1 MIFIFDSYIN
11 AGHENPALRRE
22 GEGFEL
28 LSYRHNMFLGVS
40 PKARYTNRPFHLN
53 PGDSVFVYTDGVP
66 EAHNVDG
73 KMFGTERLQRTLNQD
88 SGATPEKLIA
98 NVRAALDDFVQ
109 DAPHFDD
116 VTMLA
121 FKYYGP
127 GGADADGR

>member
-1 MIFIFDSYIN
+1 
-11 AGHENPALRRE
+11 
-22 GEGFEL
+22 
-28 LSYRHNMFLGVS
+28 MFLGVS